1 MAGDQKYS
9 WFFNQEETISDPEI
23 RCHGKSEILDV
34 GSKKWTNGTD
44 FPISPLR
51 GHMMTADDQF
61 VYVLA
66 GKTIGGGAALIP
78 SAYKYDVSSGIWSEI
93 GSLIQ
98 RSSWLNSVTQFN
110 SSWYAGY
117 CALEKATLDE
127 NGMIDSEIILPD
139 NNNCY
144 MELYYATFVEIPA
157 GKCQA

>member
-1 MAGDQKYS
+1 
-9 WFFNQEETISDPEI
+9 
-23 RCHGKSEILDV
+23 
-34 GSKKWTNGTD
+34 
-44 FPISPLR
+44 
-51 GHMMTADDQF
+51 MMTADDQF
-61 VYVLA
+61 VYVMA
-66 GKTIGGGAALIP
+66 GRTIGGDTSTIP
-78 SAYKYDVSSGIWSEI
+78 GAYKYNVSAGIWTEM

-98 RSSWLNSVTQFN
+98 RSNYFNSVTQFN